1 VDADRLAAAKLWL
14 ISEPPAGT
22 PRPIRGSPSAEAT
35 DGRPRDLP
43 YLAHALYALVAVEG
57 PEVVTMT
64 VDERWRVS
72 VNPGWLDAASV
83 PDVGRALAHL
93 VWHLLADHAGR
104 ARDQDVARDT
114 MDHWDLA
121 CDMTVHGTLLPDG
134 LVPPGLPAPGG
145 HGLAPGRSAEE
156 YYATLSRLPARRGD
170 GDQGDPGAPLGPLD
184 GCGSGADGIPRS
196 HELGDGDRPGGDAP
210 PGVPPEGARQVRR
223 LVAVDYVRHARRR
236 GDRPGDVWR
245 WAEEILEPR
254 VAWEPVLAR
263 AVRCAVGYAAGRGE
277 YTYTRPSRHRSPGIV
292 LPGQRRP
299 VPRVAVV
306 VDTSGSVDDGL
317 LARALG
323 EVDGVLR
330 AVGLGDHDVTVYC
343 VDAAVQ
349 VVQSLRRARD
359 LRPAGGG
366 GTDLRVGLTA
376 AVTARPRPDVVVVLT
391 DGCTPWPATPPP
403 GSAVVVALLV
413 RAGDVP
419 PPTPSWAT
427 VVECRSD

>member
-1 VDADRLAAAKLWL
+1 MHVDRIAAAKLWL

-22 PRPIRGSPSAEAT
+22 PRPVRVPTGGAVPDE
-35 DGRPRDLP
+35 RPRDLP
-43 YLAHALYALVAVEG
+43 YLAHALYALVAVEA
-57 PEVVTMT
+57 PEVATMT

-72 VNPGWLDAASV
+72 VNPGWLDAASI
-83 PDVGRALAHL
+83 PDVGRELAHL
-93 VWHLLADHAGR
+93 LWHLLADHAGR

-114 MDHWDLA
+114 VQHWDLA
-121 CDMTVHGTLLPDG
+121 CDMTVHGTLVPDG
-134 LVPPGLPAPGG
+134 LAPPGLPAPGA
-145 HGLAPGRSAEE
+145 HGVAPGRSAEE
-156 YYATLSRLPARRGD
+156 YYATLSRLPTRERDADLRG
-170 GDQGDPGAPLGPLD
+170 PGAPLGPRD
-184 GCGSGADGIPRS
+184 GCGSGADGLPRS
-196 HELGDGDRPGGDAP
+196 HEHSDGGHADGDGPL
-210 PGVPPEGARQVRR
+210 GVPPEGARQLRR
-223 LVAVDYVRHARRR
+223 LVAADYVRHARRR
-236 GDRPGDVWR
+236 GDRPGEAWR
-245 WAEEILEPR
+245 WAEAVLEPR

-263 AVRCAVGYAAGRGE
+263 AVRRAVGYAAGRGE
-277 YTYTRPSRHRSPGIV
+277 YTYTKVSRHRSPGIV

-349 VVQSLRRARD
+349 VVQSVRRARD
-359 LRPAGGG
+359 LHPAGGG
-366 GTDLRVGLTA
+366 GTDLRVGLA
-376 AVTARPRPDVVVVLT
+376 AAIAARPRPDVVVVLT
-391 DGCTPWPATPPP
+391 DGCTPWPAAPPP

-413 RAGDVP
+413 RVGDVP